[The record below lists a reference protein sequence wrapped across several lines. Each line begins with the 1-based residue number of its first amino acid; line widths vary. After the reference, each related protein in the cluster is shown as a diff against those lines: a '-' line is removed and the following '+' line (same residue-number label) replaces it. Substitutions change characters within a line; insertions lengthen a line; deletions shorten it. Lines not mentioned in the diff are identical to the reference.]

1 MLIRVDHKKEITNT
15 DWVNEKISEVFDD
28 ATEMMS
34 ESSIIYGGAIRD
46 ALAGMTLS
54 GDIDIAVN
62 TREYDSV
69 VAKFRSSV
77 KWISK
82 NNPNNIR
89 MNSSKPDYRIWLPKL
104 SNLSSFVHMNGNI
117 AQVISVNT
125 KDVCSIVRDVDI
137 VCCAVIMTY
146 DGHVFEV
153 VAGAHEDCIAKVL
166 RLNKTKNVV
175 NISETPE
182 RIKKLVGRGW
192 KSLIT
197 DKQIERA
204 VVKFKKSVNIDMKV
218 ATTKFRHGGP
228 VRSKLSPHAKPLK
241 QTGNFYMGTDIHAKI
256 GQHIATKLEQQ
267 KKMDGTITEVASSGI
282 PKMGGPIKWEKCEPP
297 NIGMGGNSVKW
308 EIGNGDGVVRSD
320 GVIHNNNNGVAFN
333 EAPLQ
338 QTGVLYDGVNN
349 VTFTIETPP
358 PSDSPETKRNTDLS
372 TVPIIGT
379 ANDINVGSVVKPNEV
394 HKASLGPSYVATPSK
409 SLQTLYEDSLY
420 EDHSE
425 DHELVSHYR
434 DNYISLKMDSMFD
447 NSTLVSTD
455 NHNRITPTEQKVS
468 APISDMAA
476 FIDSM
481 GKIIADPATPGKTFN
496 DHQKQYMTNIHDKVF
511 PKLKKKKQRR

>member
-15 DWVNEKISEVFDD
+15 GWVNEKISEIFDD

-34 ESSIIYGGAIRD
+34 ENSIIYGGAIRD

-54 GDIDIAVN
+54 GDIDIAVS
-62 TREYDSV
+62 TKEYDSV

-77 KWISK
+77 KWIAK
-82 NNPNNIR
+82 NNLNNIR

-104 SNLSSFVHMNGNI
+104 SNMSSFVHMNGNI
-117 AQVISVNT
+117 AQVISVST

-153 VAGAHEDCIAKVL
+153 VAGAHDDCIAKVL
-166 RLNKTKNVV
+166 RLNKTKSIV
-175 NISETPE
+175 NINGTPE

-204 VVKFKKSVNIDMKV
+204 VAKFKKSTNEGMA
-218 ATTKFRHGGP
+218 ATQTIFRSGGKT
-228 VRSKLSPHAKPLK
+228 RSKLPPYAYDTSLK
-241 QTGNFYMGTDIHAKI
+241 QTEDFYKGADIHTKI
-256 GQHIATKLEQQ
+256 EQHIASKLGQ
-267 KKMDGTITEVASSGI
+267 KKQMNGTVIAPADI
-282 PKMGGPIKWEKCEPP
+282 PRTGGSIKWE
-297 NIGMGGNSVKW
+297 
-308 EIGNGDGVVRSD
+308 
-320 GVIHNNNNGVAFN
+320 NNDSIVFN
-333 EAPLQ
+333 EASLR

-358 PSDSPETKRNTDLS
+358 SSDSPETNCNTDLS
-372 TVPIIGT
+372 TVPIIGN
-379 ANDINVGSVVKPNEV
+379 ADNNVGPVVKSNEV
-394 HKASLGPSYVATPSK
+394 HKASPDPSYK

-434 DNYISLKMDSMFD
+434 DNYISVNMDSTFD
-447 NSTLVSTD
+447 KSTLVSTD
-455 NHNRITPTEQKVS
+455 NYNRITPTEQKAS
-468 APISDMAA
+468 APTAKLPADKASFAEIASFAETVN
-476 FIDSM
+476 
-481 GKIIADPATPGKTFN
+481 KIADETITTGKTFK
-496 DHQKQYMTNIHDKVF
+496 DYQKQYMVNIHDKVF
-511 PKLKKKKQRR
+511 PKLKKKKQRRR